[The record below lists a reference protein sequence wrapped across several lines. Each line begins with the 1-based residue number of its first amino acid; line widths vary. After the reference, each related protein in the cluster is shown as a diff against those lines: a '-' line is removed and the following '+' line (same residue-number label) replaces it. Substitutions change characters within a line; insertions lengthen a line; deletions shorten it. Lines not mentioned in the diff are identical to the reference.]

1 MHTFGFNIWV
11 YFSSSC
17 FKGYE
22 DGEHGFYQVYREVFE
37 RIKTEERKA
46 FNNLSEEQ
54 GDQRK
59 LEGFGD
65 STTSIDNVLRF
76 YDDWNNFTTYK
87 TRLTDT
93 YAARWRSKTK
103 RKDKKKRSTI

>member
-87 TRLTDT
+87 TFVWIEEWDT
-93 YAARWRSKTK
+93 KEAPNRYVRREMEK
-103 RKDKKKRSTI
+103 